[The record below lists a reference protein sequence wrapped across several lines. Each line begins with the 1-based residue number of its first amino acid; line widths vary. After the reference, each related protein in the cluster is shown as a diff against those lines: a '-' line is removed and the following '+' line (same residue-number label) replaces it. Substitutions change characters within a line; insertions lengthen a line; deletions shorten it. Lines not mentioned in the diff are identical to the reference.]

1 MKIIDKVGDSLSQ
14 SVDFIIEKNRQAAQ
28 LNRLKAIIQ
37 NETDNLDNSYITLG
51 KEYIKVLDGGTA
63 DEKLVAQLRE
73 CIGRSQLRL
82 KKARAR
88 YEYTLRY
95 GVPKPG
101 VDVEEAVSEDGDAAA
116 RTEGRSDEEEQ
127 DITIAYA
134 DPTAAIDDDAID
146 AEPVTAADEPE
157 KTEDAVNEE

>member
-1 MKIIDKVGDSLSQ
+1 MKFIDKVGDTVSQ
-14 SVDFIIEKNRQAAQ
+14 SVDFIIDKNRQAAQ

-37 NETDNLDNSYITLG
+37 NENDNLNTCYVTLG
-51 KEYIKVLDGGTA
+51 KEYLKVLDGGTA
-63 DEKLVAQLRE
+63 DEAAVGKLRE
-73 CIGRSQLRL
+73 NIAKSQLRL

-101 VDVEEAVSEDGDAAA
+101 VNVEEAAAVKEQQPECEKKEEDD
-116 RTEGRSDEEEQ
+116 Q

-134 DPTAAIDDDAID
+134 DPTAADVSDAID
-146 AEPVTAADEPE
+146 AEPGAFDEVEEPVVTTGETDE
-157 KTEDAVNEE
+157 